1 MYRELFNLNTTAE
14 VLGDPVRRKALVT
27 AVARVVTASEQV
39 TSRPPSVWP
48 LVSSKINVPEPIIS
62 AVWGHFRFA
71 GGLPR
76 DLLDVMIEEER
87 WVAAIQKREARP
99 RQAIEALV
107 DPTVLRDAVASLRR

>member
-1 MYRELFNLNTTAE
+1 M
-14 VLGDPVRRKALVT
+14 
-27 AVARVVTASEQV
+27 
-39 TSRPPSVWP
+39 
-48 LVSSKINVPEPIIS
+48 
-62 AVWGHFRFA
+62 WGHFRFA